1 MFYLYAYPLCFF
13 IIQSF
18 AYLPKRL
25 HYHSVQYSLPREKVI
40 FHLGCV
46 TKVWYVWV
54 FNISLIYIDRD
65 RRNVIRG
72 YKHKFL
78 FLSKLFFRAKE
89 SHASLF
95 FAHKSDIRKISLN
108 QHNDI
113 VSIVNNTR
121 SSCAIDYN
129 FRTGMIF
136 WSDVMTQKIYK

>member
-1 MFYLYAYPLCFF
+1 MYETCFKVF
-13 IIQSF
+13 IQI
-18 AYLPKRL
+18 
-25 HYHSVQYSLPREKVI
+25 I
-40 FHLGCV
+40 FFC
-46 TKVWYVWV
+46 
-54 FNISLIYIDRD
+54 
-65 RRNVIRG
+65 
-72 YKHKFL
+72 
-78 FLSKLFFRAKE
+78 RAIE

-108 QHNDI
+108 QNNDI

>member
-1 MFYLYAYPLCFF
+1 VNQMKETYFKIF
-13 IIQSF
+13 IQI
-18 AYLPKRL
+18 
-25 HYHSVQYSLPREKVI
+25 I
-40 FHLGCV
+40 
-46 TKVWYVWV
+46 
-54 FNISLIYIDRD
+54 
-65 RRNVIRG
+65 
-72 YKHKFL
+72 
-78 FLSKLFFRAKE
+78 LSCRATE